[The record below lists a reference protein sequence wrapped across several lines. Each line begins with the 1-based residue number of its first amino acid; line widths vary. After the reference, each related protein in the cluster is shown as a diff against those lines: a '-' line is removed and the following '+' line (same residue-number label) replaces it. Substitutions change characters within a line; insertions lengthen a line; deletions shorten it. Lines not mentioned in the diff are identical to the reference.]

1 MQLAAYNLG
10 RPIETIIR
18 IDAFQPHTYDTY
30 DVRAHICTSGHKGL
44 VASTWAWRVRLT
56 TYEPVEEHSS
66 FSLELEENKD
76 SPATDVWPLWIHR
89 SIRMCNR
96 KQVAFMVSRQTRS
109 IATYRL
115 SPF

>member
-18 IDAFQPHTYDTY
+18 IEALFQPHTYDTY

-44 VASTWAWRVRLT
+44 VASVVHASTWAWRVRLT

-66 FSLELEENKD
+66 FSLELEEKKD

-89 SIRMCNR
+89 SIDSY
-96 KQVAFMVSRQTRS
+96 V
-109 IATYRL
+109 
-115 SPF
+115 